1 MLMLIGFTQCHVQ
14 FSNDRSLCHW
24 CCTCLCFFHIHAITL
39 VEDLKFFWCQIY
51 ACRQSAPGHPEDHT
65 LLTVHQIMEAWLEV
79 AQGLLEVIEENVK
92 SSNSEAAAKSCWLVE
107 RVWKLLMSTMDL
119 LHIMDPDDFM
129 KLKHE
134 LAINTSSQLGV
145 DTSVEH
151 IGGGKCCAKDFSAVD
166 FACVTSLLLF
176 A

>member
-1 MLMLIGFTQCHVQ
+1 
-14 FSNDRSLCHW
+14 
-24 CCTCLCFFHIHAITL
+24 
-39 VEDLKFFWCQIY
+39 
-51 ACRQSAPGHPEDHT
+51 
-65 LLTVHQIMEAWLEV
+65 MEAWLEV
-79 AQGLLEVIEENVK
+79 AQGLLEIIEENVK

-151 IGGGKCCAKDFSAVD
+151 IGGGKCCAKDFLWLILHVLLVWCFLHD
-166 FACVTSLLLF
+166 FRA
-176 A
+176 